1 MDLRISNQNN
11 FYEVKGTLNKK
22 NIHVFQKAFKNI
34 FENASAVTISFEG
47 LEAID
52 KQGKNALAQLQNESI
67 TKHKSLSFIGSG
79 RGDLFRFLSHE
90 EKQPPMLQRILLMFK
105 KGVSL

>member
-1 MDLRISNQNN
+1 MDLRISSQNN

-22 NIHVFQKAFKNI
+22 NIHVFRKAFKDI
-34 FENASAVTISFEG
+34 FENTSAVTISFEG

-67 TKHKSLSFIGSG
+67 TKHKSLSIIGSG

-90 EKQPPMLQRILLMFK
+90 EQPPLLQRVLLMFK
-105 KGVSL
+105 KGISL